1 MCFLSTTFPNAPAHP
16 PILFD
21 QSLTTATKPTGFL
34 QEAHTTL
41 LLVLLV
47 LLLLIIII
55 TIIKIENPL
64 FFYLQYYCLQ
74 RNDVYL
80 TIIPRGRVGY
90 EMIDSHEHKI

>member
-1 MCFLSTTFPNAPAHP
+1 MF
-16 PILFD
+16 
-21 QSLTTATKPTGFL
+21 
-34 QEAHTTL
+34 L
-41 LLVLLV
+41 LLP
-47 LLLLIIII
+47 LLLLLPLVVIIIIIIIII

-74 RNDVYL
+74 RYDVYL

>member
-1 MCFLSTTFPNAPAHP
+1 MF
-16 PILFD
+16 
-21 QSLTTATKPTGFL
+21 
-34 QEAHTTL
+34 L
-41 LLVLLV
+41 LLP
-47 LLLLIIII
+47 LLLPLVVVIIIIIII